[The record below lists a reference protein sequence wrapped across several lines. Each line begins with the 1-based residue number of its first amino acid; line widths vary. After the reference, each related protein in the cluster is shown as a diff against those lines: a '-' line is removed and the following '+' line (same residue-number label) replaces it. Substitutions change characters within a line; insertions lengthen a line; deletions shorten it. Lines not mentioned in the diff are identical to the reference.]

1 MNYGRGNKLAT
12 FKRNIGRKGREKKV
26 GRQCEAMHE
35 AACSALGLAVK
46 AYPKIVERAARS
58 SGGATN
64 LSEQYFAL
72 QQLAQVPFQ
81 CSDPKQQ
88 KPQA

>member
-1 MNYGRGNKLAT
+1 MNYARERKLAA
-12 FKRNIGRKGREKKV
+12 FKRNIGRRGRKKRA
-26 GRQCEAMHE
+26 GMQCEAMFE
-35 AACSALGLAVK
+35 TACSALGFAVEACQK
-46 AYPKIVERAARS
+46 TAERAARS

>member
-1 MNYGRGNKLAT
+1 MNYAREKKLAA
-12 FKRNIGRKGREKKV
+12 FKRNTGRRAG
-26 GRQCEAMHE
+26 
-35 AACSALGLAVK
+35 SALYMATQE
-46 AYPKIVERAARS
+46 AFQEIVERAARS
-58 SGGATN
+58 SGGVTS
-64 LSEQYFAL
+64 LSEKYFAL